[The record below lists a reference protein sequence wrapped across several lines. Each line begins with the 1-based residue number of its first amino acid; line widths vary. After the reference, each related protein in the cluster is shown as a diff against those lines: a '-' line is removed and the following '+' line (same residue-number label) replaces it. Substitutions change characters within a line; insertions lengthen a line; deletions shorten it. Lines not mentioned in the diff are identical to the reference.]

1 MIAHKSGY
9 RTYFGSRA
17 LRCFRQPYRALLYL
31 HHIGGRTF
39 YLFAIVLL
47 MFLLEACTP
56 LPQRDPAFAPVAPAD
71 LRPPAQSSGSIYQSG
86 YDMRLFE
93 DNKAMR
99 VGDILTIKL
108 QEKTQAKKAD
118 DLNTTKDNE
127 MSVSAPSLFGMAAH
141 VLTGN
146 DVETKLSSS
155 KKFSGKGAADQSN
168 SLSGNISVTV
178 VEQLP
183 NGNLRV
189 RGEKRVTLNQGDEY
203 IRLSGIVR
211 PVDVDP
217 SNTVSSD
224 KVADATIMYTGNGAM
239 ADASKMG
246 WLARIVQSP
255 WFPF

>member
-1 MIAHKSGY
+1 MIAHRLGFTTHISK
-9 RTYFGSRA
+9 R
-17 LRCFRQPYRALLYL
+17 LIRCFRQPFRSLLYL

-39 YLFAIVLL
+39 YLFAVVLV
-47 MFLLEACTP
+47 MLLVQACTP
-56 LPQRDPAFAPVAPAD
+56 LPQRDPAFAPVAPAN
-71 LRPPAQSSGSIYQSG
+71 LRPPIQSSGSIYQSG

-99 VGDILTIKL
+99 VGDILTITL

-118 DLNTTKDNE
+118 DLNTKKDNQ
-127 MSVSAPSLFGMAAH
+127 MSVTAPTLFGMAAH

-146 DVETKLSSS
+146 DVETKLAST
-155 KKFSGKGAADQSN
+155 KEFSGKGAADQSN

-178 VEQLP
+178 VELLP

-189 RGEKRVTLNQGDEY
+189 RGEKRLTLNQGDEY
-203 IRLSGIVR
+203 VRLSGIVR

>member
-1 MIAHKSGY
+1 MIAHKHG
-9 RTYFGSRA
+9 FIAIA
-17 LRCFRQPYRALLYL
+17 LSLL
-31 HHIGGRTF
+31 
-39 YLFAIVLL
+39 
-47 MFLLEACTP
+47 LLEACTP

-71 LRPPAQSSGSIYQSG
+71 LRPPAQSSGSIYQAG

-99 VGDILTIKL
+99 VGDILTIKFN
-108 QEKTQAKKAD
+108 EKTQAKKKD
-118 DLNTTKDNE
+118 DLNTKKENQME
-127 MSVSAPSLFGMAAH
+127 VKVPSLFGMAAS

-146 DVETKLSSS
+146 DVATKLEST
-155 KKFSGKGAADQSN
+155 KQFKGAGDADQSN
-168 SLSGNISVTV
+168 SLSGDISVTV
-178 VEQLP
+178 VELLP

-203 IRLSGIVR
+203 VRLSGIVR

-217 SNTVSSD
+217 SNTISSD

-246 WLARIVQSP
+246 WLGRIVQSP